1 MKKYGHGARF
11 SSEKLMTR
19 ANNYTGILVWA
30 WLRGEFKAGLSYIF
44 LSIHDTFKET
54 TN

>member
-1 MKKYGHGARF
+1 MKRYGHVARF
-11 SSEKLMTR
+11 CSEKLMTR
-19 ANNYTGILVWA
+19 ANHYTILVWA

-44 LSIHDTFKET
+44 LSSHDTFKET